1 MEGQAPLGR
10 LTREQW
16 IARFGDQ
23 LGVARH
29 QPALLRDQYHLGA
42 PIGRGAFGTVRQS
55 NENPDT
61 AIKRQLGDI
70 GNDVP
75 QWNGPAGSRTL
86 DLIEFAGAAVEPPIK
101 NEIDIQ
107 ARLGNELGIM
117 PAIQVVESGPY
128 LGEPNNFIAM
138 DNLRSRGYKELGNMD
153 DAFMPDSVF
162 NAKLRAERSILEAWA
177 ARAGIATR
185 DTHDSNVMA
194 LPASSAAEDDGSRVK
209 LIDAGYFEKL
219 PNNPVR
225 RLNTETRKVV
235 QGYQELG
242 LGNMGVNLGDVV
254 FELVERGDIDGARYV
269 VNEALSD
276 LAVRQESLDEE
287 QLARNRRA
295 DTTARMAGDIW
306 SDTPYVE
313 DLEGNLHRK
322 FSSRRALRA

>member
-1 MEGQAPLGR
+1 MEGQARSGT

-23 LGVARH
+23 LGVAGH
-29 QPALLRDQYHLGA
+29 QPVLLRDQYHLGA

-55 NENPDT
+55 NINPDT
-61 AIKRQLGDI
+61 AIKRQYGDI
-70 GNDVP
+70 RNEPP
-75 QWNGPAGSRTL
+75 QWTGPMGSMTR
-86 DLIEFAGAAVEPPIK
+86 DLIELAGPAVEIPVK

-117 PAIQVVESGPY
+117 PAIQGVEVGPY
-128 LGEPNNFIAM
+128 LGGPNNFIAM
-138 DNLRSRGYKELGNMD
+138 ENLKSKGYKELGSLD
-153 DAFMPDSVF
+153 DAFMPDGVF

-185 DTHDSNVMA
+185 DMHDGNVMA
-194 LPASSAAEDDGSRVK
+194 LPASSAAEEDGSRVK

-219 PNNPVR
+219 PNDPVR
-225 RLNTETRKVV
+225 RINTEARKVA
-235 QGYQELG
+235 QGYQEIG
-242 LGNMGVNLGDVV
+242 LGNMGINLGDVV

-276 LAVRQESLDEE
+276 LALRQESLDEE

-306 SDTPYVE
+306 SNTPYVE
-313 DLEGNLHRK
+313 DLSGNLHRRI
-322 FSSRRALRA
+322 SSNALRR